1 MCRFIE
7 SIKLADGRFYRLE
20 LHQARVDKAFAD
32 FYPTVKPIN
41 LSELLFNSNF
51 PKSGTHKCRIIFDDE
66 VRLLEYVPYV
76 RREIK
81 SLKLVETDAE
91 SLPYKIEDRTKLN
104 SAFAKR
110 ENCDDILLIKNGL
123 LTDTSYSNIA
133 LFDGSK
139 WITPKIPLVYGT
151 NRAHLLSENKIVE
164 KDINFSDLKNFTQI
178 RLFNA
183 MIEFGE
189 LELNISSI
197 QQQIY

>member
-32 FYPTVKPIN
+32 FYPTIKPIN
-41 LSELLFNSNF
+41 LSEVLLKSNF
-51 PKSGTHKCRIIFDDE
+51 PKSGTHKCRIVFDSD
-66 VRLLEYVPYV
+66 VQFLEYTPYV

-81 SLKLVETDAE
+81 SLKLVETDME
-91 SLPYKIEDRTKLN
+91 TLPYKIEDRTKLN
-104 SAFAKR
+104 IAFAKR
-110 ENCDDILLIKNGL
+110 KDCDDILMTKNGL

-139 WITPKIPLVYGT
+139 WVTPKFPLVYGT
-151 NRAHLLSENKIVE
+151 NRAYLLSDNKIIE
-164 KDINFSDLKNFTQI
+164 KDINFLDLKNFTQI

-197 QQQIY
+197 QQ

>member
-32 FYPTVKPIN
+32 FYPTIKPIN
-41 LSELLFNSNF
+41 LSEVLLKSNF
-51 PKSGTHKCRIIFDDE
+51 PKSGTHKCRIVFDSD
-66 VRLLEYVPYV
+66 VQFLEYTPYV

-81 SLKLVETDAE
+81 SLKLVETDME
-91 SLPYKIEDRTKLN
+91 TLPYKIEDRTKLN
-104 SAFAKR
+104 IAFAKR
-110 ENCDDILLIKNGL
+110 KDCDDILMTKNGL

-139 WITPKIPLVYGT
+139 WVTPKFPLVYGT
-151 NRAHLLSENKIVE
+151 NRAHLLSDNKIIE
-164 KDINFSDLKNFTQI
+164 KDINFLDLKNFTHI

-189 LELNISSI
+189 LELEINSI
-197 QQQIY
+197 RQ